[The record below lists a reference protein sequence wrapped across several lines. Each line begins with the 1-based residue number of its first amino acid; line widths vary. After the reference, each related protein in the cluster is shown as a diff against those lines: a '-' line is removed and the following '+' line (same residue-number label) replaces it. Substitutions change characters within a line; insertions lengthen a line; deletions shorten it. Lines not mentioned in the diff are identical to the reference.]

1 MGTGVQSSCAATV
14 IPCVA
19 MLRGLVAF
27 VQKPVNS
34 MLGGSPA
41 FLLSLN
47 LSNLGCVYRL
57 SLASC

>member
-1 MGTGVQSSCAATV
+1 MQQSCRKEMETGVQSSCAATA

-27 VQKPVNS
+27 VQKPVSS

-41 FLLSLN
+41 FPEFVKFSL
-47 LSNLGCVYRL
+47 RL
-57 SLASC
+57 